1 MQTSLD
7 YPYSTIKHPSR
18 VAAEAVI
25 NDAKDGTATLVYK
38 VTQAGASTGILA
50 TNADKGNRTLVIGPT
65 VISVSDVLSKAV
77 DYCEDTNNIY
87 YGKDNHNT
95 YNNNQKGIGQ
105 QSWYTIPGNHRCEK
119 YKEDVKKY
127 PDLKQI
133 PLPLED
139 CKEGKCEHF
148 GKCECTRMLDDPNIT
163 MLGIT
168 KAKLGFNLL
177 VEKRDEM
184 KKGESNGGEDN
195 GPSLGTLQLELIRR
209 KFPHTLIDECHML
222 EVPDSVHIQIYTV
235 KNDSMV
241 SLEQRFA
248 SIIGDSMYP
257 ECNKIIKI
265 AKDILSHPRI
275 NSEVRRLVEKSKSD
289 TAYSEVLSFSIS
301 NPGYMDMHELE
312 NLNFFMGATAEWKE
326 LIIEIYEGNLD
337 GMVVKDVLLLRDW
350 LYAIGCKYINLLQ
363 YRKGRDYIVG
373 FTARDMITEDMV
385 RGFIR
390 MRTLDKR
397 KTFFT
402 SATIGEFN
410 YNSLLPYQKKVRE
423 STLRNRGDPAQSC
436 DKQIIIPDSYQ
447 LQADG
452 RYSLYSKLD
461 DIASRVF
468 RIAQQ
473 HGAYDCVIVSNSAID
488 SRTLRSHPYMQTLE
502 SMGAIFDYYRSPTT
516 QSTTYGHWKYVD
528 WIKKFIPSRV
538 LICVG
543 GAETPSHCMDVFC
556 KGDRKKSLAMRK
568 GEIYKTRCQT
578 FGRVKNSENSI
589 VYCIGINE
597 ENVRKALVWGPGYK
611 IVVERTNNRYVYTPT
626 VSKQLASPVVKICED
641 DDARLL
647 AGRNHMKVN
656 YVGPNEI
663 QSSITVGSSTEIN
676 SLQPCRIVNISPLTH
691 SLCKESVLSDDCIEN
706 YNNKLYN
713 SVPFNNTIKALVN
726 KTGEQTNSIQAP
738 DSEHDL
744 HSEQVDELMFTIY
757 HENEVKNSEIIDN
770 DDFFIEADTTEARI
784 GKSNIH
790 ITDDIAVLERQLIE
804 AINKILV
811 RPDAV
816 VYKDGILFV
825 WDVFCYCRSL
835 FAKSV
840 HNRSTKKWVWYPVKV
855 YNQKTRAWEQYHPM
869 EYTHVKFHV
878 NGESSYGVYHVAD
891 DDTVANICWDID
903 AHYNEKAN
911 MSVEE
916 YERVKQAAHEYY
928 IALTNYL
935 RANGIPFIVER
946 SGSPGSFHIWVI
958 CKPVSAA
965 IAHWFGNAITKF
977 LGYAGSEVNPKQS
990 IIKTN
995 GSVRRPNGCIV
1006 GNLVKLPLGIN
1017 LKNKN
1022 KSYVL
1027 IDGYWMRYKCDTG
1040 FTDGIW
1046 EDDYGISE
1054 DRPQSIS
1061 VQPIDISKIAI
1072 PEYSMSISYQD
1083 REHSFDEYIP
1093 SGIRDFVRWGL
1104 TQVLEGPEGHQFR
1117 VVAVY
1122 ELLFNGSCTVKETID
1137 AFRTQ
1142 RDFNELA
1149 TRRYVEWV
1157 VNSGHHCPY
1166 GPNEEIPEKVRNQ
1179 CPNIIACYEQRKPY
1193 IWTDYFVKH

>member
-7 YPYSTIKHPSR
+7 YPYSSTKHPSR
-18 VAAEAVI
+18 VAAEAVV

-38 VTQAGASTGILA
+38 VTQAGASTGILS
-50 TNADKGNRTLVIGPT
+50 TNADNGTRTLVIGPT

-87 YGKDNHNT
+87 YGKDNLNT
-95 YNNNQKGIGQ
+95 EKNNNEDTVQ

-119 YKEDVKKY
+119 YKKLVEEY
-127 PDLKQI
+127 PALKQI
-133 PLPLED
+133 PLPLEN
-139 CKEGKCEHF
+139 CKEGICEHF
-148 GKCECTRMLDDPNIT
+148 GKCECTRMLDDPNIM

-184 KKGESNGGEDN
+184 KRHESDGEEDN
-195 GPSLGTLQLELIRR
+195 GPSLGTLQLELIRS
-209 KFPHTLIDECHML
+209 KFPDTLIDECHML
-222 EVPDSVHIQIYTV
+222 EVPDSVHIPIYTV

-241 SLEQRFA
+241 NLEQRFA
-248 SIIGDSMYP
+248 SIIGDPMYP
-257 ECNKIIKI
+257 ECNNIIEI

-289 TAYSEVLSFSIS
+289 TAYSEILSFNVA
-301 NPGYMDMHELE
+301 NPGYIDMHKLK
-312 NLNFFMGATAEWKE
+312 NLDFFMGATAEWKE
-326 LIIEIYEGNLD
+326 LIIEICEGHIQ
-337 GMVVKDVLLLRDW
+337 GMVVDDVLLLRDW

-363 YRKGRDYIVG
+363 YREGRDYIVG

-390 MRTLDKR
+390 ERTVGTR

-423 STLRNRGDPAQSC
+423 SILRNHGDPAQSC

-461 DIASRVF
+461 EIAL
-468 RIAQQ
+468 RIFKIALQ
-473 HGAYDCVIVSNSAID
+473 HGPFTCVIVSNSAID
-488 SRTLRSHPYMQTLE
+488 SITLLSHPYMQKLE
-502 SMGAIFDYYRSPTT
+502 NMWAIFDYYRSPQT
-516 QSTTYGHWKYVD
+516 QSTTYGHWVYVD
-528 WIKKFIPSRV
+528 EMKKFIPSTV

-543 GAETPSHCMDVFC
+543 GAETPSHCMDIFC

-568 GEIYKTRCQT
+568 GEIYKTLCQT

-597 ENVRKALVWGPGYK
+597 KNVRKALVWGPGYK
-611 IVVERTNNRYVYTPT
+611 IGVERTSNRYAYTPT
-626 VSKQLASPVVKICED
+626 VNKQLAFPVVKICED

-656 YVGPNEI
+656 CVGPIEI
-663 QSSITVGSSTEIN
+663 QSSITVGYSTANN
-676 SLQPCRIVNISPLTH
+676 SLQPCRIVNISSLTH
-691 SLCKESVLSDDCIEN
+691 SLCKESVLSDDHIGN

-713 SVPFNNTIKALVN
+713 SMPFNNTIKALPN
-726 KTGEQTNSIQAP
+726 KTGKQTTSIQAP
-738 DSEHDL
+738 DSEYDL
-744 HSEQVDELMFTIY
+744 HSEEVDEPMFTIY

-770 DDFFIEADTTEARI
+770 EDFFMEADTTEARI
-784 GKSNIH
+784 GKTNIH
-790 ITDDIAVLERQLIE
+790 ITDDNSVLERQLME
-804 AINKILV
+804 AINKIRV

-816 VYKDGILFV
+816 VYEDGRLLV
-825 WDVFCYCRSL
+825 WEAFCHVRSL

-840 HNRSTKKWVWYPVKV
+840 YNRQTNKWDWYPVKA
-855 YNQKTRAWEQYHPM
+855 YNKETRVWEQYRPM
-869 EYTHVKFHV
+869 EYQHVKFHV
-878 NGESSYGVYHVAD
+878 SGESSYGVYHIAD
-891 DDTVANICWDID
+891 DDTVASICWDID

-911 MSVEE
+911 MSSEE

-946 SGSPGSFHIWVI
+946 SGSPGSYHIWVI

-990 IIKTN
+990 TIRTN

-1054 DRPQSIS
+1054 DRPQSVS
-1061 VQPIDISKIAI
+1061 VQPIDISAI
-1072 PEYSMSISYQD
+1072 EIPDGSIPVQQY
-1083 REHSFDEYIP
+1083 EGEDEPYDP
-1093 SGIRDFVRWGL
+1093 AGIRHFVRWGL
-1104 TQVLEGPEGHQFR
+1104 TQALEGQEGHMFR
-1117 VVAVY
+1117 VVSVY
-1122 ELLFNGSCTVKETID
+1122 ELLFNGGCSVDETVN
-1137 AFRTQ
+1137 AFRPQ

-1157 VNSGHHCPY
+1157 TNSGHHCPY
-1166 GPNEEIPEKVRNQ
+1166 GPNEEIPEKVRNL
-1179 CPNIIACYEQRKPY
+1179 CPNIIACYEQGKPY
-1193 IWTDYFVKH
+1193 VWTDCFAKN